1 MEFRDGGTRRPWRAA
16 VAVALASLLAIVAG
30 SLASAQDA
38 SPVPDVGAL
47 NVEVKTVGGEEAGV
61 LSFVQVERLD
71 AVRITGELHGLE
83 PGEHGL
89 HIHETGIC
97 DPSGNEPFSSA
108 GGHFNPAGAHHGP
121 GPLMG
126 ATPSVATPVS
136 TDRDAHAGDL
146 GNITADEN
154 GDAVVDIT
162 SERITLNPGEP
173 NSLDDADGSAIV
185 VHQKADDLHTDPSG
199 NSGPRIACGVIFPA
213 GGATPVAVDARG

>member
-1 MEFRDGGTRRPWRAA
+1 MTSRQGSIERWRIPLVIAFASMLA
-16 VAVALASLLAIVAG
+16 VAAG
-30 SLASAQDA
+30 PLASAQDA
-38 SPVPDVGAL
+38 SPEAEVQAL
-47 NVEVKTVGGEEAGV
+47 NVVVKTVGAEESGV
-61 LSFVQVERLD
+61 LSFVEVDGLD

-89 HIHETGIC
+89 HIHEFGIC
-97 DPSGNEPFSSA
+97 DPSGDEPFSSA
-108 GGHFNPAGAHHGP
+108 GGHFNPAGVHHGP

-136 TDRDAHAGDL
+136 TDMDAHAGDL

-162 SERITLNPGEP
+162 SERISLVPGEA

-185 VHQKADDLHTDPSG
+185 VHQDPDDLHTDPSG
-199 NSGPRIACGVIFPA
+199 NSGPRVACGVIFA
-213 GGATPVAVDARG
+213 ATGATPVAVDARG